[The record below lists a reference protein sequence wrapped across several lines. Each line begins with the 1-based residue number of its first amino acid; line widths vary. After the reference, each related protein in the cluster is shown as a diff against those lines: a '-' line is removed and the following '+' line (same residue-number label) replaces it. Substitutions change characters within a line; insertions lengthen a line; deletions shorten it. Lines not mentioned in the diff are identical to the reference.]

1 MFYLVL
7 LIPAVLVYFFLL
19 SDELKKTLN
28 IFFILGA
35 ITVILTAVVGFVFN
49 YHYNILEIIFYLV
62 AVILLVEGIREIE
75 KMD

>member
-7 LIPAVLVYFFLL
+7 LIPAVLAYFFLL